1 MYTVLLV
8 DDEQSILN
16 SLTNTITWEELGVSQ
31 ILTACNGYQALDLL
45 NANHVDLIITDI
57 CMPGCDGLELL
68 ATTRAAYPDVHCIV
82 LTAYQEFEYARE
94 ALRLGAE
101 DYLLKPF
108 VQEELESSI
117 EKVFC
122 NIYEK
127 AEITDQIFQN
137 NLLSRWVTNS
147 IGIEELSERAR
158 MLNINLFFSSYCA
171 VCIQIRNRSLTS
183 TNLFTQ
189 VEKGARNNLAVY
201 SFYDDKGRCCF
212 ILGGNGLSLDDV
224 YQHLKSTLHYT
235 ADDLCISVGTIV
247 NSSEQV
253 YNSYHVACSTL
264 ETTNFADISSP
275 ILPPKNMPSVSAN
288 LLSSELSRLFS
299 IKDINQRESS
309 FKHFIQQLLQTNQD
323 RSILLK
329 DLVHGLIQ
337 LFVQEFPKKTGIQKQ
352 IYGHIRL
359 FQQIPDS
366 EQFDTALFELL
377 QYSFLLYQDYFNQ
390 ITPVV
395 QKAISYIRNHYAE
408 SVSVKEFCSKNKMNT
423 CYLGYLFK
431 QETGM
436 FFSAYLTQCRICCA
450 LQLLLETDYKLPK
463 IAQLSGF
470 SSSSYLISCFK
481 KQFGLSPIQYR
492 NLISSDIK

>member
-16 SLTNTITWEELGVSQ
+16 SLTNTIAWEELGVSQ
-31 ILTACNGYQALDLL
+31 VLTACDGNHALELL
-45 NANHVDLIITDI
+45 KANHIDLMITDI
-57 CMPGCDGLELL
+57 CMPTCDGLQLL
-68 ATTRAAYPDVHCIV
+68 ATTRALYPSIHCIV

-158 MLNINLFFSSYCA
+158 MLNINLFFSAYCA
-171 VCIQIRNRSLTS
+171 VCVHIRNRSLIS
-183 TNLFTQ
+183 ANILTQ
-189 VEKGARNNLAVY
+189 VEKSTTNGIAIY
-201 SFYDDKGRCCF
+201 PFYDEKGRCCF
-212 ILGGNGLSLDDV
+212 IYGCNGLVLEDV
-224 YQHLKSTLHYT
+224 YLHLNNTLHYT
-235 ADDLCISVGTIV
+235 AEDLCISVGTIV
-247 NSSEQV
+247 TSSEQV
-253 YNSYHVACSTL
+253 YKSYHVACSTL
-264 ETTNFADISSP
+264 EATNFADVHSP
-275 ILPPKNMPSVSAN
+275 ILPHKNMPSVTAN

-299 IKDINQRESS
+299 IKDIKDRESG
-309 FKHFIQQLLQTNQD
+309 FEHFIQYLLQTNPD
-323 RSILLK
+323 RASLLK

-337 LFVQEFPKKTGIQKQ
+337 LFVQEFPKKPGVQKQ

-366 EQFDTALFELL
+366 DQFESALFELL
-377 QYSFLLYQDYFNQ
+377 QYSYLLYLDYFNQ
-390 ITPVV
+390 LTPVV
-395 QKAISYIRNHYAE
+395 QKAIHYIRNHFAE

-450 LQLLLETDYKLPK
+450 LQLLLESDYKLPK

-492 NLISSDIK
+492 NLISPDIK